1 MLFWKKMPS
10 LWIGNRLTEFNGLET
25 SQAIAAIKIYITFCL
40 FCKDRG
46 DGVRTVELTFSEI
59 SEIASISRSLVNSGL
74 KLLYDKKL
82 IENLSLTKRK
92 KVYTVDVGGEVKDGW
107 CKLPMDGVVGDD
119 RTIVAFQ
126 SMHNRYHF
134 ELVALQL
141 YLYLLYARDNQQE
154 YVLARKHTICNKLLC
169 RIADL
174 NKAITYLIHIGL
186 IKKIKQKSDESY
198 PIQLFHDSFYFY
210 IKTGV
215 NNALT
220 YRKQTSFIPE
230 DKDVPF

>member
-1 MLFWKKMPS
+1 MIFWKKMPS
-10 LWIGNRLTEFNGLET
+10 LWIGNRLTEFNCLET

-40 FCKDRG
+40 FGKDRG

-92 KVYTVDVGGEVKDGW
+92 KIYTVDVGGEVKDGW
-107 CKLPMDGVVGDD
+107 CKLPMAGVVSDD
-119 RTIVAFQ
+119 RTILAFQ

-141 YLYLLYARDNQQE
+141 YLYILYARDNQQE
-154 YVLARKHTICNKLLC
+154 YVLARKQTICKKLAC
-169 RIADL
+169 RLADL

-186 IKKIKQKSDESY
+186 LKKMKQKAVESY
-198 PIQLFHDSFYFY
+198 PVELFHDSFYFY
-210 IKTGV
+210 VKTGA

-220 YRKQTSFIPE
+220 YK
-230 DKDVPF
+230 K